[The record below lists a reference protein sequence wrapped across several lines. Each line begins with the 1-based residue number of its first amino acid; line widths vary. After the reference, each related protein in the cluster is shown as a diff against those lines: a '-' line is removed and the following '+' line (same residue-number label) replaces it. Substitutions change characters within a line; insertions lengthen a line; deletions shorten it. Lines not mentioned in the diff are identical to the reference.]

1 MPKPPNPKK
10 TMKNLKKKFF
20 PVHTDINWVVYAVS
34 FGQVFDICIGSSLT
48 DGLPKDD
55 HKKMVWVDELAYHKK
70 WVNEN
75 VQLSLSP
82 STKLWASNKIDKL
95 NWNFK

>member
-1 MPKPPNPKK
+1 MI
-10 TMKNLKKKFF
+10 T
-20 PVHTDINWVVYAVS
+20 
-34 FGQVFDICIGSSLT
+34 
-48 DGLPKDD
+48 
-55 HKKMVWVDELAYHKK
+55 KKMVWVDELAYHKK

-82 STKLWASNKIDKL
+82 STKLWALNKIDKL